1 MSDFTDWLTTPRNYA
16 ILKKKDQMKKITFK
30 IVATYINVKNPQLSE
45 DEQWTLEKWRTVYGK
60 YMAARTYVEDP
71 EHVDLQG
78 YPLQEQIEKI
88 MPDFERYDAV
98 LEATSRVFQ

>member
-1 MSDFTDWLTTPRNYA
+1 MSDFIDWLTTPRNYA

-45 DEQWTLEKWRTVYGK
+45 DEQWTLEKGREKWRTVYGK
-60 YMAARTYVEDP
+60 TYVEDP

-98 LEATSRVFQ
+98 LEATSRVLQ